1 MTTTRPLEVAGAA
14 VVAYQVIVLVAVW
27 LLDPL
32 ILSSQRNIGILL
44 ASSVMLYGA
53 LCQLYLINPGVLSR
67 NLQWTA
73 AAVGASFAMLVF
85 MLFPYM

>member
-14 VVAYQVIVLVAVW
+14 VVAYQVIVMVAVW
-27 LLDPL
+27 LLEPL
-32 ILSSQRNIGILL
+32 IHSSQRNIGILL

-53 LCQLYLINPGVLSR
+53 LCQLYLINTGVLSR